1 MRNQSSGNTKVPR
14 IFLFKFATAA
24 TLALLVSCGG
34 GGGGGANGTTTH
46 NITGT
51 ETMLRSFGDAAYPY
65 GNLLQASDGNL
76 YGMTYSGESLG
87 AVFKISPAGV
97 ETVLHS
103 FAGGPGDGAYPFGS
117 LIQASDG
124 NLYGM
129 TSGGGA
135 NGAGTVFMVTTAGTE
150 TMLWSFGGTG
160 DGATPWG
167 SLIQASDGNLYGL
180 TSYGGANSVGS
191 VIKIS
196 TDGTTVGT
204 AETVLYS
211 FAGGTGDGATPWGS
225 LIQASDGKLYGLTSY
240 GGTHDLGTVFG
251 ISTDGTAAGTTETVL
266 HTFAG
271 GTGDGANPQGSLIQA
286 SDGNLYGMTKS
297 GGANGAGTVF
307 GISTDGTAAGTTETV
322 LHTFAG
328 GTGDGASPNGDL
340 IQASNGNLYG
350 LTYAGGTNS
359 LGTVFWIS
367 TDGTTVG
374 TAETVL
380 YSFAGGTGDGA
391 NPQFG
396 SLIQASDGNLYG
408 MGYTGGANNFGIVFK
423 ISTAGVETVLHS
435 FLGAG
440 GDGAHPDGDL
450 VQASDGNFYGM
461 TSYGGGAGAVIKIST
476 AGVETVLH
484 SFAGGTGDGATP
496 WGSLIQAS
504 NGNLYGLTYAG
515 GTHDLGTVIKI
526 STAGTET
533 MLWSFGGTGDGA
545 SPLGSLIQASD
556 GNLYGMTKSGGA
568 NGAGTVFKISMAGD
582 ETMLWSFGGTDD
594 GGLPAGNL
602 IQASNGNLY
611 GLTSYGGTHDLGT
624 VFKISTDG
632 TAVGTT
638 ETVLYSFGAT
648 GDGAYPEG
656 SLIRASDGNLYG
668 MTNYG
673 DTHNL
678 GNIFRISTDGTAAGT
693 TETVLHTFAGG
704 TDDGATPWGSLI
716 QASDGNLYGL
726 TYNGGADDLGT
737 MFKISTAGIETV
749 LHTFAGGAGDGGLPR
764 GGLIQASDGNLYGL
778 TSSGGA
784 NNLGTLFQVK

>member
-103 FAGGPGDGAYPFGS
+103 FAGGPGDGAYPYGS

-191 VIKIS
+191 VIK
-196 TDGTTVGT
+196 
-204 AETVLYS
+204 
-211 FAGGTGDGATPWGS
+211 
-225 LIQASDGKLYGLTSY
+225 
-240 GGTHDLGTVFG
+240 
-251 ISTDGTAAGTTETVL
+251 
-266 HTFAG
+266 
-271 GTGDGANPQGSLIQA
+271 
-286 SDGNLYGMTKS
+286 
-297 GGANGAGTVF
+297 
-307 GISTDGTAAGTTETV
+307 
-322 LHTFAG
+322 
-328 GTGDGASPNGDL
+328 
-340 IQASNGNLYG
+340 
-350 LTYAGGTNS
+350 
-359 LGTVFWIS
+359 IS

-545 SPLGSLIQASD
+545 SP
-556 GNLYGMTKSGGA
+556 
-568 NGAGTVFKISMAGD
+568 
-582 ETMLWSFGGTDD
+582 
-594 GGLPAGNL
+594 
-602 IQASNGNLY
+602 
-611 GLTSYGGTHDLGT
+611 
-624 VFKISTDG
+624 
-632 TAVGTT
+632 
-638 ETVLYSFGAT
+638 
-648 GDGAYPEG
+648 
-656 SLIRASDGNLYG
+656 
-668 MTNYG
+668 
-673 DTHNL
+673 
-678 GNIFRISTDGTAAGT
+678 
-693 TETVLHTFAGG
+693 
-704 TDDGATPWGSLI
+704 
-716 QASDGNLYGL
+716 
-726 TYNGGADDLGT
+726 
-737 MFKISTAGIETV
+737 
-749 LHTFAGGAGDGGLPR
+749 
-764 GGLIQASDGNLYGL
+764 
-778 TSSGGA
+778 
-784 NNLGTLFQVK
+784 